1 METTIKKQGGEKGVR
16 KQQVLRV
23 VLFEGVNVTKGL
35 PRAISELRETSA
47 VARQVLDA
55 AFRMIS
61 SQIARIED
69 KQMREALF
77 PSDLISVIMMEQGK
91 PQSPPSTTTTT
102 IEEQRS
108 LPTHI
113 GTAITVAFQVA
124 LFAATHENQ
133 QKKKKKEIVSGDER
147 EHEKIN
153 ETSEIK
159 LIGHSSGIASALA
172 VSTAWKSTT
181 DESETKTTTT
191 TTFNLETLIKAMEK
205 IVFAL
210 FWAGFQVQ
218 VAVKETGH
226 SIYEKWAASVKT
238 TKEEISDR
246 IKEFNSRDQQRHED
260 DMIEI
265 SGMNSKNRVN
275 IVGASES
282 LEKFHKILPET
293 IKMTLISLT
302 QPVHYSRFRNLFQ
315 IVC

>member
-1 METTIKKQGGEKGVR
+1 MLTDKEACKTGQGEERTG
-16 KQQVLRV
+16 KQQALGV

-47 VARQVLDA
+47 TARQVLDA

-69 KQMREALF
+69 KQTREALF

-91 PQSPPSTTTTT
+91 PQPPPPPTTTA
-102 IEEQRS
+102 EEQRS

-113 GTAITVAFQVA
+113 GMAITVAFQVA

-133 QKKKKKEIVSGDER
+133 QKKKKEIVSGDER

-153 ETSEIK
+153 EASEIK

-172 VSTAWKSTT
+172 VSTSWKSTT
-181 DESETKTTTT
+181 DESKT

-210 FWAGFQVQ
+210 FWAGFHVQ
-218 VAVKETGH
+218 VAVKEAGH

-238 TKEEISDR
+238 TKEEISDQ
-246 IKEFNSRDQQRHED
+246 IKEFNSRDQQRHGD

-275 IVGASES
+275 IVGTSES
-282 LEKFHKILPET
+282 LERFHKMLPET
-293 IKMTLISLT
+293 IKMTMISLT
-302 QPVHYSRFRNLFQ
+302 QPVHCSRFQNLFQ